1 MDSELFPAFMY
12 MAVFGAAVFFLA
24 YKLVPSGEEEQV
36 KMRLGVAM
44 QGVEST
50 ESSALIHGL
59 RPLYSLFLPLVS
71 WVRYPR
77 YREKVER
84 KFVSGGMTGIM
95 TSNEFLAYKVLMGLF
110 FFFLFVV
117 IFFKALMGLSEP
129 IWVDI
134 GVLGLGFMF
143 PDLWLNSAVKER
155 QAKIRRTMPYVM
167 DLLTLS
173 VEAGLDFVQGVGK
186 VCEKAKPSPLIDEL
200 SFFLRELQVG
210 ASRQQAL
217 RNLAWRVE
225 MQEMR
230 SFAALLIQA
239 DILGASVGP
248 VLRAQS
254 DLIRIQRF
262 QRAERRGAIAAQK
275 ILFPLILCIMPAVM
289 IVIFGPIILNFI
301 YGDGVVGPK

>member
-1 MDSELFPAFMY
+1 MDSELLPAFMY
-12 MAVFGAAVFFLA
+12 MAVFGAAVFFMA

-36 KMRLGVAM
+36 KLRLGVSM

-50 ESSALIHGL
+50 EASALIHGL
-59 RPLYSLFLPLVS
+59 KPLYSLFLPLVS
-71 WVRYPR
+71 WVKQPR
-77 YREKVER
+77 YREKIER

-95 TSNEFLAYKVLMGLF
+95 TSNEFMAYKILMGLF

-117 IFFKALMGLSEP
+117 IFFKALLGLSEP
-129 IWVDI
+129 LWVDLVVI
-134 GVLGLGFMF
+134 GLGYMF
-143 PDLWLNSAVKER
+143 PDMWLNSAVKER

-186 VCEKAKPSPLIDEL
+186 VCEKAKASPLIDEL
-200 SFFLRELQVG
+200 SFFLREIQVG

-248 VLRAQS
+248 VLRAQA
-254 DLIRIQRF
+254 DLIRTQRF
-262 QRAERRGAIAAQK
+262 QRAERQGALAAQK
-275 ILFPLILCIMPAVM
+275 ILFPLILCIMPAVF
-289 IVIFGPIILNFI
+289 IVVFGPIILNFI
-301 YGDGVVGPK
+301 YGEGVIGPK